1 MDCSRSSR
9 SASGQI
15 NLRCLASS
23 CACSSRFQRTSRTS
37 MDFWPSGESI
47 HSKSPSRKGL
57 SAKILSCGCSRRCLP
72 MRSSNRSGPSRPVL
86 CWRGGASSGISIVPS
101 RRRNTC
107 RLRFPQRGS
116 SRRIRIMSPNMLNEL
131 VIYGA
136 YWVTRPNLNHGC
148 THAGSGAATIAVG
161 YLVECNPSA
170 AAGLLAPAHLHVVTA
185 VAGLTVRVELL
196 GVTSIVRALNL
207 RPGLYTKLLDHF
219 HSSGVKLDR
228 LSALWAQA
236 VLQLFPGLVSV
247 NGRLVLVGDGI
258 KAPKRGKKMPA
269 VKLLH
274 QQSESNTKPEYIMG
288 HSMQAVGLLVRAAK
302 SVFCVPLAVRIHEGL
317 VWSNRDKRTLLD
329 KMLGLIDI
337 LALKAPFYFVADAYY
352 AAGKMARGLLK
363 QGNHLVTRV
372 KSNAVAYAP
381 ATPKKGKKTRGRPKT
396 YGKKKKL
403 KSLFDD
409 PKSMQQIASP
419 VYGERNV
426 TLSYRVCDMLWRPV
440 GLLVRFVAVI
450 HPTRGACILM
460 CTDTTLCAVDI
471 IRLYGLRFK
480 IECSFKQAVRQIGSF
495 AYHFW
500 MKDMIP
506 LLYRNG
512 NQYLHRTSE
521 DYRNRVK
528 RKMHAYHA
536 FMQAGVVAQG
546 LLQYL
551 AVVAPKLVWDSF
563 GSWLRTIRPGVPP
576 SEFVVANALR
586 QTLPG
591 FLMGPAKNDS
601 LTKFITDRQD
611 TEKMRIFRLAS

>member
-1 MDCSRSSR
+1 MDTTMPDRALPRSLW
-9 SASGQI
+9 AI
-15 NLRCLASS
+15 WWNAILLLRPAFS
-23 CACSSRFQRTSRTS
+23 
-37 MDFWPSGESI
+37 
-47 HSKSPSRKGL
+47 
-57 SAKILSCGCSRRCLP
+57 
-72 MRSSNRSGPSRPVL
+72 
-86 CWRGGASSGISIVPS
+86 
-101 RRRNTC
+101 
-107 RLRFPQRGS
+107 RLRTF
-116 SRRIRIMSPNMLNEL
+116 M
-131 VIYGA
+131 
-136 YWVTRPNLNHGC
+136 WF
-148 THAGSGAATIAVG
+148 
-161 YLVECNPSA
+161 
-170 AAGLLAPAHLHVVTA
+170 VTA
-185 VAGLTVRVELL
+185 VAGLTVRLELL

-207 RPGLYTKLLDHF
+207 RPRLYTKLLAHF
-219 HSSGVKLDR
+219 HSSGIKLDR

-236 VLQLFPGLVSV
+236 VLQLFPSPVRV

-288 HSMQAVGLLVRAAK
+288 HSMQAVGLLVHAAK
-302 SVFCVPLAVRIHEGL
+302 SVFSVPLAVRIHEGL

-329 KMLGLIDI
+329 KMLGLLDI
-337 LALKAPFYFVADAYY
+337 LAIKVPFYFVADAYY
-352 AAGKMARGLLK
+352 AAGKMVRGLLK

-381 ATPKKGKKTRGRPKT
+381 ATAKNGQKKKGRPKT
-396 YGKKKKL
+396 YGQKKKL
-403 KSLFDD
+403 KSLLKD
-409 PKSMQQIASP
+409 PKSMLQVASP
-419 VYGERNV
+419 VYGEHNV
-426 TLSYRVCDMLWRPV
+426 ILRYCVRDLLWRPV

-460 CTDTTLCAVDI
+460 CTDTTLSAVDI

-506 LLYRNG
+506 LRYRNG
-512 NQYLHRTSE
+512 NQYLHRKSA
-521 DYRNRVK
+521 DYRSRVK
-528 RKMHAYHA
+528 RKMRAYHA
-536 FMQAGVVAQG
+536 FIQAGVVAQG

-563 GSWLRTIRPGVPP
+563 GSWLRTIRPGISP

-586 QTLPG
+586 QTLPD
-591 FLMGPAKNDS
+591 FLLAPAKTDC

-611 TEKMRIFRLAS
+611 TQNMRIFRLAS